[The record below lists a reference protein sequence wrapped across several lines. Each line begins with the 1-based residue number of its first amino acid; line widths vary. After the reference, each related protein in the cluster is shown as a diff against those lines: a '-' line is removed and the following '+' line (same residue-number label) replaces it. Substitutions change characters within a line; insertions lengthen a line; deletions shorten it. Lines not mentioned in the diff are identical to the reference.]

1 MDLIRYDKWYSTHNN
16 NIITNPI
23 IVEKNIIKYFDVKG
37 PVVIEKIDNE
47 LGIVIFSQDDKK
59 WWDYFMDVNPMVISS
74 LIN

>member
-1 MDLIRYDKWYSTHNN
+1 MDFSRYDKWFSTRKN

-23 IVEKNIIKYFDVKG
+23 IVEKNIIRYFDVKG

-59 WWDYFMDVNPMVISS
+59 WWDYFMDANPMAISS
-74 LIN
+74 WFN